1 VLDFGFHPRS
11 LPKFRRLFQVQS
23 FLSKLLAR
31 LRIVSVLGQFC
42 FLISLQAQGLSPQEA
57 AKRMTLPEGF
67 EVNVFASEPEIRQ
80 PVASCWDHKGRLW
93 VIEYLQYPV
102 PEGLKPLT
110 VDVYLRTE
118 YDRIPEPPPR
128 GPRGKDRIKI
138 LEDTDGDGKADKVTT
153 FLEGLNLASAIAV
166 GYDGVFVGQAPYL
179 LHYSDKNHDDK
190 PDGDPEV
197 LLKGFGLQDA
207 HAVVNS
213 LAWGPDG
220 WLYGAQGST
229 VTARIQ
235 GVEFQQGIWRYHF
248 PTKRFELFAE
258 GGGNTW
264 GLDFDKSG
272 QAFGS
277 SNGGFIT
284 FHMTQGGNYWKGF
297 SKHGPL
303 HNPYS
308 YGYFDCIP
316 YDGSKKG
323 GHVTPGGI
331 FYRGAAFPS
340 EFQDAFIGGNLLS
353 NTVYWHKIKPVGSTY
368 GGSFGGTLIQAND
381 PWFRPIDL
389 LTGPDDAVYVVD
401 WYDKR
406 ASHLDPRDN
415 WDKSNGRIYRIA
427 PKGTKPAVKYDLT
440 KESVEQL
447 VARLDQ
453 PHPFFARQALEE
465 LLFRNDSKIATSLAE
480 SLFFETDRNQ
490 ESKLN
495 RLWALGA
502 MGLHDKTLIMEL
514 LKHPSAPI
522 REWTIRFLG
531 NDNLL
536 TRALADKLEDLASD
550 EKSPAVRLQL
560 AASCRRWPTGMMLP
574 ILDKLTAHDEDAKD
588 GFIPL
593 TIWWTVQHHFL
604 ELPEV
609 MMEWL
614 GGSSVRNRPLVRDT
628 LMPRLARMMTAQA
641 NTESWLRLNQLYEL
655 GTISEQAVIAKEIE
669 QGASLPASK
678 QLPEAW
684 KKRLGEA
691 SESAGTDTPMFRAAL
706 KFGQDKAV
714 LRATGLVLNPA
725 TPIATR
731 RGLLG
736 GVTASKSE
744 NTGTVLEK
752 LLHDPQTPVALTG
765 DVLTALAG
773 VRNDA
778 IAELL
783 LQKYPDWS
791 ADLQQKVVAT
801 LATRPAWALSLLK
814 AIESGK
820 VQKTQL
826 SSAQAQGIDR
836 LGDKALSARLE
847 QIWGRPL
854 RPTSESRVRRI
865 AEIRGVL
872 PEGDK
877 GAALRGKE
885 VFKKN
890 CATCHQL
897 FGDGMALGPE
907 LNGADRG
914 NLDFLLTSI
923 VDPSS
928 QVRGEYQSVQVAL
941 KDGRVLHGLLADRS
955 DSVVSVIDAAR
966 QITKVP
972 KGEVEEMKVSEVS
985 LMPEGI
991 LDKLS
996 DTEIRDLFRYLQ
1008 SPSPP
1013 LP

>member
-1 VLDFGFHPRS
+1 
-11 LPKFRRLFQVQS
+11 
-23 FLSKLLAR
+23 
-31 LRIVSVLGQFC
+31 
-42 FLISLQAQGLSPQEA
+42 
-57 AKRMTLPEGF
+57 MTVPEGF
-67 EVNVFASEPEIRQ
+67 AVNVFASEPEIRQ

-102 PEGLKPLT
+102 PEGLKPVT

-118 YDRIPEPPPR
+118 YDRVPLPPPK

-166 GYDGVFVGQAPYL
+166 GYDGVFIGQAPYL
-179 LHYSDKNHDDK
+179 LHYPDKNHDDK

-229 VTARIQ
+229 VTASIQ
-235 GVEFQQGIWRYHF
+235 GIEFQQGIWRYHF
-248 PTKRFELFAE
+248 PSKRFELFAE

-264 GLDFDKSG
+264 GLDFDKTG

-308 YGYFDCIP
+308 YGYFDCIA
-316 YDGSKKG
+316 YDGQKRG

-331 FYRGAAFPS
+331 FYRGKAFPGQ
-340 EFQDAFIGGNLLS
+340 FQDVFIGGNLLS
-353 NTVYWHKIKPVGSTY
+353 NTVYWHQIKPKGSTY
-368 GGSFGGTLIQAND
+368 SGTFGGTLIEAND
-381 PWFRPIDL
+381 PWFRPIDV

-401 WYDKR
+401 WYDRR

-415 WDKSNGRIYRIA
+415 WDKTNGRIYRIA
-427 PKGTKPAVKYDLT
+427 PKATPAAPKYDLT
-440 KESVEQL
+440 KESAEQL
-447 VARLDQ
+447 LARIDGPL
-453 PHPFFARQALEE
+453 PFYARQAREE
-465 LLFRNDSKIATSLAE
+465 LLFRNDVSIAPKLAE
-480 SLFFETDRNQ
+480 SLFDQAHPE
-490 ESKLN
+490 ESRLN
-495 RLWALGA
+495 RLWVLGSMERIDNPLA
-502 MGLHDKTLIMEL
+502 MKL
-514 LKHPSAPI
+514 LRHPLPVI
-522 REWTIRFLG
+522 REWTVRFLG
-531 NDNLL
+531 NDSRLN
-536 TRALADKLEDLASD
+536 RALADTLEELAFE
-550 EKSPAVRLQL
+550 EKSPSVRLQL
-560 AASCRRWPTGMMLP
+560 AASCRKWPTGMMLP
-574 ILDKLTAHDEDAKD
+574 IFDKLTKHDEDTAD

-593 TIWWTVQHHFL
+593 TLWWTAQQKFL
-604 ELPEV
+604 EMPDLI
-609 MMEWL
+609 MAWL
-614 GGSSVRNRPLVRDT
+614 GGSEIRTRPLVQT
-628 LMPRLARMMTAQA
+628 IILPRRARMMTAEA
-641 NTESWLRLNQLYEL
+641 SPDSWARLDRLYEL
-655 GTISEQAVIAKEIE
+655 GTASEKSIIAKELD
-669 QGASLPASK
+669 QGATLSSSK
-678 QLPEAW
+678 FLTGSW
-684 KKRLGEA
+684 KKRLAEA
-691 SESAGTDTPMFRAAL
+691 SANALPDDPMFRGAL
-706 KFGQDKAV
+706 KFGQPSAV
-714 LRATGLVLNPA
+714 VRATTLVQDQK
-725 TPIATR
+725 TPLATR
-731 RGLLG
+731 RALLVGLSS
-736 GVTASKSE
+736 AKSAD
-744 NTGTVLEK
+744 TDAVMVQ
-752 LLHDPQTPVALTG
+752 LLQSDQTPVPLLG
-765 DVLTALAG
+765 DVLGAIVG

-778 IAELL
+778 L
-783 LQKYPDWS
+783 
-791 ADLQQKVVAT
+791 ADLLVSRYAGWPKELQSKVVAT
-801 LATRPAWALSLLK
+801 LSTRPVWAMALLK

-820 VQKTQL
+820 VEKSLLTA
-826 SSAQAQGIDR
+826 SQAQNIDR
-836 LGDKALSARLE
+836 LGDPALSSRLV

-854 RPTSESRVRRI
+854 RQSSESRIRRI
-865 AEIRGVL
+865 AEVRGIL

-877 GAALRGKE
+877 GLAQRGKE

-890 CATCHQL
+890 CATCHQF

-928 QVRGEYQSVQVAL
+928 QIRGEYQSVQVAL

-955 DSVVSVIDAAR
+955 ETIVSVIDALR

-972 KGEVEEMKVSEVS
+972 KGEVEELKVSDVS

-1008 SPSPP
+1008 SPIPAQP
-1013 LP
+1013 